1 MKGFD
6 MRSSSQS
13 KVSLLSFLI
22 AFLASLVVFGVIAG
36 VLLFTVNNS
45 LDGDSGDKENEI
57 SDPAQDMETVSPG
70 TITPD
75 EAEKIE
81 GESFTVLVAGYDL
94 AGIGF
99 DAMLVVDVNKETQK
113 VSVYPINTD
122 TKVYVGHGDSNSLNV
137 RIGDLI
143 KYKDMQYV
151 LDKLNATAGLKIE
164 YYITFTAEDF
174 VKAFDEFNKNGDYEY
189 KVTKAMSHTYV
200 ELPEG
205 FEEAFMKEETEGEEG
220 EQTASPAAPVTP
232 VTPATPEAP
241 AEGEAE
247 EDSFGLTPEEI
258 EELKTLAQYNFSFK
272 KGEKLTSGIDVYNML
287 RYKGDSES
295 DRMTRQANFARDVVT
310 KIIPNRFKE
319 GELTAVLDT
328 FKAATKLTE
337 SVETN
342 ITIETFITQTFDL
355 IAAMP
360 EFALGTI
367 TKYTSGITNFK

>member
-151 LDKLNATAGLKIE
+151 LDKLNATAGLKVE

-205 FEEAFMKEETEGEEG
+205 FEEAFMKTEETEGEEG
-220 EQTASPAAPVTP
+220 AQTTAPAAP
-232 VTPATPEAP
+232 AEP
-241 AEGEAE
+241 AEGEVK
-247 EDSFGLTPEEI
+247 EDPLALTPEEI

-328 FKAATKLTE
+328 FKAATELTE

-342 ITIETFITQTFDL
+342 ITIESFITQTFDL